1 MTVLL
6 TKAVLG
12 RKRSTAAISRG
23 WELPSLQLRSPQ
35 GNWTYVM
42 WYPQLLQ
49 QASGDSPLLH
59 SVKRMVFLSG
69 RNPVINKWVLWIPV
83 CVSLFD
89 CWHMCYSCQ
98 LLAGSGISCKGE
110 GPFLTLCVRYGRSLH
125 LWWEQSCAKWLHS
138 HCTGWADTILLCSL
152 RDFYGCFFFNQF
164 WGEIW
169 CSYDKKQVTPLC
181 SISCEPPSWYDKQGF

>member
-69 RNPVINKWVLWIPV
+69 RNPVINKWVL
-83 CVSLFD
+83 
-89 CWHMCYSCQ
+89 
-98 LLAGSGISCKGE
+98 
-110 GPFLTLCVRYGRSLH
+110 
-125 LWWEQSCAKWLHS
+125 
-138 HCTGWADTILLCSL
+138 
-152 RDFYGCFFFNQF
+152 
-164 WGEIW
+164 
-169 CSYDKKQVTPLC
+169 
-181 SISCEPPSWYDKQGF
+181 